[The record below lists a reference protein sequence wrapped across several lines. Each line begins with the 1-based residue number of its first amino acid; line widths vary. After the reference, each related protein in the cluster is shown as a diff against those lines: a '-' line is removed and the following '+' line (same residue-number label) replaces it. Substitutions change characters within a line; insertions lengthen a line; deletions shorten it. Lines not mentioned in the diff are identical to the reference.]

1 MQRNNFGS
9 ILLVGTAGG
18 VEARGDFPGY
28 KHGILSPMSWK
39 VGAPYDYGEI
49 YPDYI

>member
-1 MQRNNFGS
+1 MRFQSTNSMWFKN
-9 ILLVGTAGG
+9 LAGG

-49 YPDYI
+49 YPD